1 MNATIKNLLKV
12 KSLITIGTT
21 IAFIVMLLT
30 RMEIPQ
36 EFQLIYT
43 TIISFYFGTQ
53 TQKIKDGVADVAE

>member
-1 MNATIKNLLKV
+1 MNATVKNLLKV

-30 RMEIPQ
+30 KMEIPQ

-53 TQKIKDGVADVAE
+53 SQKIKDGAVGITE

>member
-36 EFQLIYT
+36 EF
-43 TIISFYFGTQ
+43 
-53 TQKIKDGVADVAE
+53 